1 MVRIMANIRDFQN
14 NVRKAQTLAK
24 TSIPDEIETDVKAN
38 ISKFQRNLQRAKA
51 MAQKGIG
58 DIRSKLFLETDEFKQ
73 KKREA
78 QAYLDT
84 MKKHKVELEL
94 SDAELM
100 AKYNKDKATIEA
112 WRKHVIKLDLDTSAA
127 DMAANGFKKNMLD
140 LQKSVFHKGNWHIDL
155 GEGNIGRFAK
165 QFEKVGATARNSL
178 DSIRVKSRETWGNLN
193 RALTEYGNKMDALA
207 TKIRTFGTVFSQQ
220 VRGLMIASIQGL
232 IPVIAGLVPA
242 IMAVLNAVGV
252 LAGGILGLAG
262 AFSIAGAG
270 AFAFGGMAISALK
283 MLKDGTLQA
292 TAETRRYQASLDQ
305 VKSTWESIIK
315 QNQAQIFNTLA
326 NGLNTVNVALSRMKP
341 FLAGVSKGME
351 QASKSVLKWA
361 ENSQTA
367 SKFFNMMNTTG
378 VKTFNTLLSAA
389 GRFGDGLVNVFTQL
403 GPLFL
408 WVAQGLDSLGKK
420 FQNWANSV
428 AGQNAIKAFIE
439 YTKTNLPKIG
449 QIFGNVFAGIGN
461 LMVAFAQNSA
471 GIFDWLVKMTGKF
484 REWSEQVGKSEGFKQ
499 FVKYVQ
505 QNGPVIMQL
514 IGNIVRALIAFGTAM
529 APIASVILRV
539 VTAFAGFIAKLFE
552 THPAVAKMVGI
563 GMILAGI
570 MWALLAPII
579 AVGTV
584 LSNVFGVSLL
594 QAIGKIARFMASSN
608 ILKGVLNILRGAFSL
623 LVSPIANIGRLL
635 PLLGTA
641 FSALTGPVGIVI
653 GVILALVGVIV
664 YLWKTN
670 EDFRN
675 MIIGAWNGIKDAV
688 SGAISSI
695 VGWFA
700 QLWASIQQTLQPIM
714 PILQQLGQMF
724 MNVLGGLVMG
734 AIQLVIGAFQSLWLA
749 ISVIFTAIGGIISAA
764 VQLIVGLFT
773 AFIQF
778 ITGDFSGAWQTLQT
792 TVQNVWTTIWNTIV
806 SIFTQ
811 ISEFIFNTLN
821 SILGT
826 NITSWSQ
833 IWSAIVQ
840 YVTQIWNS
848 VTQWFG
854 QMAQSVWNKMVQA
867 YNYVVSTGAQWVSSI
882 ISTLARFVSSVISG
896 FIRVVSAVVSYMAQA
911 LSRVISGGA
920 QWVSSII
927 NAMARFV
934 QSVISGFIN
943 VVSQVQAG
951 MSRAVNAIRNFFS
964 QFSEVGQY
972 LMQGL
977 ANGIRAGIDWVVDA
991 AKGVAE
997 RAVNAAKSALGIASP
1012 SKVFRGIGEYVSQGL
1027 GMGILADQHKAV
1039 NAVRSLASN
1048 LTDAFKP
1055 ELSTELTDGLSG
1067 SLNGSVDA
1075 HMTKDVQHSMQEN
1088 NRPIVNI
1095 TVRNEGDVDYIKS
1108 YIEEQNG
1115 KNSSMGL

>member
-1 MVRIMANIRDFQN
+1 MDKNFMVRIMANIRDFQN

-51 MAQKGIG
+51 MAQ
-58 DIRSKLFLETDEFKQ
+58 RW
-73 KKREA
+73 RE
-78 QAYLDT
+78 
-84 MKKHKVELEL
+84 HKVEIDGDTNPIKRAI
-94 SDAELM
+94 SFAKAELQRLRDKQVDIKGDNDNLKRAVIS
-100 AKYNKDKATIEA
+100 AKVMLASLHDKTV
-112 WRKHVIKLDLDTSAA
+112 HVNFDTRGMTRAQVLTKA
-127 DMAANGFKKNMLD
+127 
-140 LQKSVFHKGNWHIDL
+140 L
-155 GEGNIGRFAK
+155 GK
-165 QFEKVGATARNSL
+165 SL
-178 DSIRVKSRETWGNLN
+178 D
-193 RALTEYGNKMDALA
+193 EYGNKMDALA

-242 IMAVLNAVGV
+242 LMAVLNAIGV

-351 QASKSVLKWA
+351 QASASVLKWA

-403 GPLFL
+403 GSLFL
-408 WVAQGLDSLGKK
+408 WTAKGLDSLGKK

-471 GIFDWLVKMTGKF
+471 VIFDWLVKMTGKF

-499 FVKYVQ
+499 FVEYVQ

-514 IGNIVRALIAFGTAM
+514 IGNIVRALVAFGTAM

-539 VTAFAGFIAKLFE
+539 VTAFTGFIAKLFE

-579 AVGTV
+579 AVSTFISSGFV
-584 LSNVFGVSLL
+584 AALIQAVGHIGRFLGAGRIL
-594 QAIGKIARFMASSN
+594 QGI
-608 ILKGVLNILRGAFSL
+608 LNILRGAFSL

-675 MIIGAWNGIKDAV
+675 MIINAWNGIVSAI
-688 SGAISSI
+688 SGAVNSI
-695 VGWFA
+695 INWFT

-714 PILQQLGQMF
+714 PLLQQLGQLF
-724 MNVLGGLVMG
+724 MEVLGGLVMG

-749 ISVIFTAIGGIISAA
+749 VSVIFTAIGAIVSSV
-764 VQLIVGLFT
+764 VQLLVGLFT
-773 AFIQF
+773 AFIQLL
-778 ITGDFSGAWQTLQT
+778 TGDFSGAWLTLQT
-792 TVQNVWTTIWNTIV
+792 TIQNVMMTIWNAIV

-896 FIRVVSAVVSYMAQA
+896 FIRVVSAVASYMAQA

-934 QSVISGFIN
+934 SGVISGFVR
-943 VVSQVQAG
+943 VVNQVQSG
-951 MSRAVNAIRNFFS
+951 MSRAVNTVRNFIG
-964 QFSEVGQY
+964 QFVSAGLD
-972 LMQGL
+972 LMRGLVQGIM
-977 ANGIRAGIDWVVDA
+977 NGMKWVVNA
-991 AKGVAE
+991 AKNVAQS
-997 RAVNAAKSALGIASP
+997 AVNAAKSVLRIHSP
-1012 SKVFRGIGEYVSQGL
+1012 SRVFRGIGQYVSQGL

-1039 NAVRSLASN
+1039 NAVRSVASN

-1055 ELSTELTDGLSG
+1055 ELSTDLTDGLGG

-1075 HMTKDVQHSMQEN
+1075 HMTKDVRHSMQEN

-1095 TVRNEGDVDYIKS
+1095 TVRNEGDVEYIKS